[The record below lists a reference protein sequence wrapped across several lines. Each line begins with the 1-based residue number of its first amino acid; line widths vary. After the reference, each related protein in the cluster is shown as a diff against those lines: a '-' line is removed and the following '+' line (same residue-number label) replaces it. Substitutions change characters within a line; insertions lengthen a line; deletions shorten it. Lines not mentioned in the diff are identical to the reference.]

1 MKKYYIVIAKCGH
14 VGKGKYV
21 EIKFPTIAMNMSDA
35 AQQVLKAGKVKKHL
49 KNAIT
54 DVYEVSK
61 DEYLIYRE
69 EFNNN
74 TYIHS
79 HYKNEVS
86 LESLDIKFLD
96 FKEKYKSSFNSRT
109 ERVKYY
115 LNKIKNKS
123 EVLNYEFNY

>member
-1 MKKYYIVIAKCGH
+1 MRKYYIVIAKCGH

-21 EIKFPTIAMNMSDA
+21 EINFPTIASNMSDA

-61 DEYLIYRE
+61 DEYLSCKDK
-69 EFNNN
+69 FKNNE
-74 TYIHS
+74 YIHS
-79 HYKNEVS
+79 HCKSEIS
-86 LESLDIKFLD
+86 IESLDIQVLD
-96 FKEKYKSSFNSRT
+96 FKEKFKSSFTSRT

-123 EVLNYEFNY
+123 EVLDYEFNY